1 MDEMMCG
8 QRGRRELAMLGD
20 KMEKFTSMVEGLIR
34 FPKSG
39 EANGQYRP
47 TTPSSVTPNNP
58 SSDKDI
64 DFLIIDTFFFV
75 LIFKT

>member
-1 MDEMMCG
+1 MDEMMCV

-20 KMEKFTSMVEGLIR
+20 KMDKFTSMVEGLIR

-39 EANGQYRP
+39 EANGQYQP

-58 SSDKDI
+58 SSD
-64 DFLIIDTFFFV
+64 
-75 LIFKT
+75 